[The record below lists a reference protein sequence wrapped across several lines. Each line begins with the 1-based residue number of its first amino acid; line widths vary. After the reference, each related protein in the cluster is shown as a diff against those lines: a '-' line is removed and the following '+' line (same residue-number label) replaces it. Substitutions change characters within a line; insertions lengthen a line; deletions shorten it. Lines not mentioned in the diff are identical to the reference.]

1 MSQPIQD
8 GKYIQ
13 SIKENIHQIL
23 KLIENCQAEEI
34 LLPLTKAKENLE
46 NLVLKEELK
55 NNINVLTSC
64 IANTEDVEKKA
75 SYKSSKKSLLLSL
88 MDLEKMEQARTSE
101 EASIIREKKE
111 YQAAIDYVLTE
122 RKKQEQAKLKQFV
135 ALPTKIRRIE
145 LPRKKYIRKFAKEAW
160 DVSKVIENAESIY
173 TLDKKEYINLHNG
186 YCVEPERMDLKCIV
200 EIMPSIQNIR
210 SQGMII
216 AARNGNRIYQV
227 QFLKKAHA

>member
-8 GKYIQ
+8 GNYIQ
-13 SIKENIHQIL
+13 SIKENINQIL
-23 KLIENCQAEEI
+23 KLIEKCHAEEI
-34 LLPLTKAKENLE
+34 LVPLTKAKDNLE

-55 NNINVLTSC
+55 RNIHVLTTC
-64 IANTEDVEKKA
+64 IANTEDMEKKA
-75 SYKSSKKSLLLSL
+75 SYKSSKNSLQLSL
-88 MDLEKMEQARTSE
+88 MELEKLEQARTSE
-101 EASIIREKKE
+101 EERIIREKIE
-111 YQAAIDYVLTE
+111 HQAAIDYVLTE

-186 YCVEPERMDLKCIV
+186 YCVAPERMELKCIV
-200 EIMPSIQNIR
+200 DIMPSIQNIR